1 MKKNGLKILSLFL
14 IIFTFYLL
22 SRSFVLAESYELS
35 VPLGEKG
42 EITKVENLPQYI
54 STIFEFGLGIAGL
67 LALGLIIFGAIQYT
81 TSAGNVARQQ
91 DAKDRITSAIYGL
104 VLLLGAFLILNV
116 INPKLTQL
124 ELEEIKPIDLKKVN
138 IEFDFINKLRDQI
151 KENTVKEAKK
161 LEDIQ
166 KIEANLENAKR
177 NLAKNPNDTYQQL
190 NVKEWEAGLAEQKI
204 LRYQLTL
211 KIQEDDIR
219 SDYVQNN
226 PELLK
231 KIEGNDKHGLHER
244 CALFGLILG
253 AIAVV
258 SWIVI
263 LFGVVWSILGI
274 VFSVIGLKS
283 SRKKLA
289 QIGLGLSILGLVL
302 SIWYIYAAYS
312 GMINYNYFTSEFWT
326 KSTTE

>member
-231 KIEGNDKHGLHER
+231 KIEADAKAKNRSFAESFNKLYPPSALVAGITDSLDNINKETER
-244 CALFGLILG
+244 
-253 AIAVV
+253 
-258 SWIVI
+258 
-263 LFGVVWSILGI
+263 
-274 VFSVIGLKS
+274 
-283 SRKKLA
+283 LA
-289 QIGLGLSILGLVL
+289 QLKQEIQKLNEKRQQEIQQ
-302 SIWYIYAAYS
+302 
-312 GMINYNYFTSEFWT
+312 
-326 KSTTE
+326 KK